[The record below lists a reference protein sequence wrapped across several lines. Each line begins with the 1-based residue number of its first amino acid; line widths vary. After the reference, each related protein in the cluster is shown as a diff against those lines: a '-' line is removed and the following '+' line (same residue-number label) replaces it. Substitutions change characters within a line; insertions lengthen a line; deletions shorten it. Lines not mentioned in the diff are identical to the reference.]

1 MTTLMEVP
9 LNMRQLLLPVAGMHI
24 TKALKLGCAAGLL
37 LGVTQARA
45 DYTLSVGTSPSQI
58 TTVGAS
64 GQSYFDV
71 TFSQN
76 VSGASTWNYRN
87 YQLQGVDSLGS
98 QDSGLFSSLTVDA
111 ASTLKLGSGQTY
123 HSGSTYRL
131 IVDWTVANNVIPDP
145 DGNGI
150 YFNLF
155 VKQPNAVNAN
165 AGATDVLNVQTV
177 SVPEASQV
185 TASAL
190 LALGGAVVYVG
201 GRTIRRKAG
210 GAKAAA
216 QNHGCHARDI

>member
-1 MTTLMEVP
+1 MITLVAS
-9 LNMRQLLLPVAGMHI
+9 LRNMRPILLPAVHMYI
-24 TKALKLGCAAGLL
+24 TKVLNLGCAAALL
-37 LGVTQARA
+37 LTVVEARA
-45 DYTLSVGTSPSQI
+45 AYTLSVGTSPSQI
-58 TTVGAS
+58 TTAGAS

-71 TFSQN
+71 TFSQS
-76 VSGASTWNYRN
+76 VSGSSTWNYRN

-98 QDSGLFSSLTVDA
+98 QDNGLFSSLTVDA
-111 ASTLKLGSGQTY
+111 ASTLKLGTGQSYLSGQ
-123 HSGSTYRL
+123 TYRL
-131 IVDWTVANNVIPDP
+131 IVDWTVANNAVPDT

-165 AGATDVLNVQTV
+165 AGATDVLNIQTV

-201 GRTIRRKAG
+201 GRTVRRKTRGVQAPTQTSS
-210 GAKAAA
+210 GAA
-216 QNHGCHARDI
+216 HDI